1 MLSFFSDTTSLSE
14 VDLFEHLRVIYRRRW
29 TILLVSLGV
38 AGGVFG
44 WSSTRVPVYGADA
57 VISVTS
63 GRALAGQN
71 VNEEDTLFL
80 TRNYA
85 ELATTPP
92 VLADA
97 ALRSRLAISAR
108 EARRRVS
115 SRAASD
121 VGFLTI
127 TARGPSPAAATALA
141 KGAAE
146 SLVAAVDDQ
155 QRETVRIAVEP
166 IQEEIGQLDAQ
177 LVALPD
183 GASNRGPLEARYEA
197 LVRAATERRLAPS
210 DRLTL
215 VSPARGDLTPLSP
228 KPVRDALLALLVALV
243 VNAELLVVVEV
254 LRDRFSVHEPDEGPD
269 ELLGLAVLARVP
281 SGETEESLEAFRALR
296 TNLMFLETETPL
308 RTVAIVSTNPG
319 AGKTFTSVHL
329 ARSVASLEIP
339 TVLVDGD
346 LRRPSVHRQLGMSE
360 SPGLGDL
367 LAGAD
372 IGRVLRNAPDDPH
385 LKVLTGGSSLADP
398 VGMMAA
404 RRFREVLAQLHDAG
418 VVVIDTPACDLFA
431 DGLAIASQCDATL
444 MVVDSRGTRRRSVRR
459 VIHQLRRMGANP
471 IGIVINRVETQSRG
485 SYYYRYD
492 RRPQP
497 VRR

>member
-1 MLSFFSDTTSLSE
+1 

-29 TILLVSLGV
+29 TVLLVSLAV
-38 AGGVFG
+38 AGGVFA
-44 WSSTRVPVYGADA
+44 WSSTREPVYGAQA

-63 GRALAGQN
+63 GRALAGQSIN
-71 VNEEDTLFL
+71 GEDTLFL

-97 ALRSRLAISAR
+97 ALRSGLAISAG

-127 TARGPSPAAATALA
+127 AAQGPSPADATALA
-141 KGAAE
+141 KAAAE
-146 SLVAAVDDQ
+146 SLIAAVDEQ
-155 QRETVRIAVEP
+155 QRQTVRVAVEP
-166 IQEEIGQLDAQ
+166 VQEEIQQLDAQ
-177 LVALPD
+177 LLALPE
-183 GASNRGPLEARYEA
+183 GARNRSPLEARYEA

-210 DRLTL
+210 DRLVL

-228 KPVRDALLALLVALV
+228 KPMRDALLALLVALV
-243 VNAELLVVVEV
+243 INAELLVLIEV

-281 SGETEESLEAFRALR
+281 PGETEESLEAFRALR
-296 TNLMFLETETPL
+296 TNLMFLESEMPL

-346 LRRPSVHRQLGMSE
+346 LRRPSVHRQLAISE

-367 LAGAD
+367 LAGGD
-372 IGRVLRNAPDDPH
+372 VRRVLRNAPGEPH
-385 LKVLTGGSSLADP
+385 LKVLTGGSPLEDP
-398 VGMMAA
+398 VGFMAA
-404 RRFREVLAQLHDAG
+404 RRFREVLARLDDAS
-418 VVVIDTPACDLFA
+418 VVVIDTPACDVFA

-444 MVVDSRGTRRRSVRR
+444 LVVDSRGTRRRSVRR

-471 IGIVINRVETQSRG
+471 IGIVINRAETTARG
-485 SYYYRYD
+485 SYYYRYERLRQPA
-492 RRPQP
+492 RR
-497 VRR
+497 

>member
-1 MLSFFSDTTSLSE
+1 M
-14 VDLFEHLRVIYRRRW
+14 DLFEHLRVIYRRRVV
-29 TILLVSLGV
+29 ILMVSLVV
-38 AGGVFG
+38 AGAVFA
-44 WSSTRVPVYGADA
+44 WSSTRVRVYGAK
-57 VISVTS
+57 VLISVTS
-63 GRALAGQN
+63 GRALAGQS
-71 VNEEDTLFL
+71 VNEQDTLFL

-92 VLADA
+92 VLGDA
-97 ALRSRLAISAR
+97 VVKSGLAISAG

-115 SRAASD
+115 SHAAGD
-121 VGFLTI
+121 IGFLTI
-127 TARGPSPAAATALA
+127 SATGPSPAHATALA
-141 KGAAE
+141 RATAD
-146 SLVAAVDDQ
+146 SLIATVDEL
-155 QRETVRIAVEP
+155 QRDTVQVAVEP
-166 IQEEIGQLDAQ
+166 VQAEIRQLDAE
-177 LVALPD
+177 LVALPANA
-183 GASNRGPLEARYEA
+183 GNRGPLEARYEA

-228 KPVRDALLALLVALV
+228 KPMRDGLLALMVALV
-243 VNAELLVVVEV
+243 LNAELLVAIEV

-281 SGETEESLEAFRALR
+281 TGDTDERLEAFRGLR

-308 RTVAIVSTNPG
+308 RTVAVVSTNPG

-346 LRRPSVHRQLGMSE
+346 LRRPTVHRHVTMSE
-360 SPGLGDL
+360 SPGLGNL

-372 IGRVLRNAPDDPH
+372 LRTVLRPAPDEPN
-385 LKVLTGGSSLADP
+385 LQVLTGGSAINDP

-404 RRFREVLAQLHDAG
+404 RRFREVLAQLDGAG
-418 VVVIDTPACDLFA
+418 VVVIDTPACDVFS

-444 MVVDSRGTRRRSVRR
+444 VVVDSRGTRRRSVRR

-471 IGIVINRVETQSRG
+471 IGIVINRVETQAKG

-492 RRPQP
+492 RRPQAS
-497 VRR
+497 RR